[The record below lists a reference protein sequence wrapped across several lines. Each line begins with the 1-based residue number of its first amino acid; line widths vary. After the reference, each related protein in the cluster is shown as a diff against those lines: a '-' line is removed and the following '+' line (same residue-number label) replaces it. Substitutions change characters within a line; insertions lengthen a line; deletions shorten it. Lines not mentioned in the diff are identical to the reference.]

1 MYYKKV
7 NASGDVLY
15 LMTYDSTPSITDPLT
30 VEITKEE
37 YDSILEAITANQ
49 GTDDTQQI
57 SDEEALQIIMG
68 GDA

>member
-15 LMTYDSTPSITDPLT
+15 LITYDSAPSITDPLT

>member
-1 MYYKKV
+1 MYCKKV
-7 NASGDVLY
+7 NESGDVLY
-15 LMTYDSTPSITDPLT
+15 LITYDSAPNITDPLT

-37 YDSILEAITANQ
+37 YDAILEDIMANHD
-49 GTDDTQQI
+49 TDDTQQI

>member
-15 LMTYDSTPSITDPLT
+15 LITYDSAPNITDPLT

-37 YDSILEAITANQ
+37 YDTMLETITASQ
-49 GTDDTQQI
+49 GADDDQI